1 MLTYDQILERVWGT
15 AATGDAQRVRTC
27 IKDLRQKLGDN
38 ARNPA
43 YIFTQSGVGYRAGNP
58 RA

>member
-1 MLTYDQILERVWGT
+1 MLTYDQILERVWG
-15 AATGDAQRVRTC
+15 AAVTGDAQRVRTC

-38 ARNPA
+38 PRNPA
-43 YIFTQSGVGYRAGNP
+43 YIFTEPGAGYRAGTP